1 MTEINQIYKCG
12 VCGNIVEMVHAGK
25 GQLVCCGQPMELKKA
40 NDQDASLEK
49 HVPVV
54 EATDG
59 KIKVA
64 VGSVSHPMQE
74 EHFIEWIEVIADGR
88 TARKYLKPG
97 DEPAAEF
104 SVASDNI
111 EVRAYCNLHGLWEIK

>member
-1 MTEINQIYKCG
+1 MTELNQIYKCD
-12 VCGNIVEMVHAGK
+12 VCGNIVELVHTGK
-25 GQLVCCGQPMELKKA
+25 GQLVCCGKPMELKKA

-49 HVPVV
+49 HVPMV

-74 EHFIEWIEVIADGR
+74 EHFIEWIEVVADGR

-97 DEPAAEF
+97 EEPAAEF
-104 SVASDNI
+104 SVASDSV
-111 EVRAYCNLHGLWEIK
+111 EVRAYCNLHGLWKK